1 MDKREASDPSPRLG
15 VYLVAVP
22 IAVARIL
29 WLMVQGSRS
38 QRDCSR
44 CRRDARLFLWISKGR
59 VMGYEDS
66 TVFDGVLI
74 GGRLEQIP
82 GLRSHFASLGLTLHS
97 SSGEDGYRARVA

>member
-1 MDKREASDPSPRLG
+1 MDKRESFPIRLLELG

-44 CRRDARLFLWISKGR
+44 CRRDAQDCFCG
-59 VMGYEDS
+59 
-66 TVFDGVLI
+66 F
-74 GGRLEQIP
+74 P
-82 GLRSHFASLGLTLHS
+82 RS
-97 SSGEDGYRARVA
+97 V